1 MKTIKSKMKNTLNG
15 INNRFDTAEVN
26 LKTRQY
32 TLQTETEMK
41 TKKTGKKNPNK
52 PPNPELK

>member
-1 MKTIKSKMKNTLNG
+1 MKNTLNG

-26 LKTRQY
+26 LKTWQQ